1 MIFLVIHVSVF
12 AAARSMVLLDSIQ
25 RDRAFSI
32 ATNLDAHLKAR
43 SHQVC
48 YLEGKFV
55 YRFIGVS
62 RQHLAIYVYTT

>member
-55 YRFIGVS
+55 YRI
-62 RQHLAIYVYTT
+62 

>member
-1 MIFLVIHVSVF
+1 MCLSLS

-25 RDRAFSI
+25 RGRAFSI

-48 YLEGKFV
+48 FLEKKFLIFKDVSKQYPALHV
-55 YRFIGVS
+55 YS
-62 RQHLAIYVYTT
+62 T